1 MRERYLYEGEQA
13 KTDRAVRGA
22 QGQDHRVSGGHRRG
36 EGGYRRRADA
46 LSGKR
51 EAGSGKREE
60 GWGKRKGVCRM
71 GALFFYLCQIVT
83 RAPPFHGLLRA
94 YWVNRP

>member
-22 QGQDHRVSGGHRRG
+22 QGQDHRVTGGHRRG

-46 LSGKR
+46 LGGKR
-51 EAGSGKREE
+51 EAGRGMREAV
-60 GWGKRKGVCRM
+60 GRLSVGRPFC
-71 GALFFYLCQIVT
+71 FHLCQIVT
-83 RAPPFHGLLRA
+83 SAPPIRGTLRA
-94 YWVNRP
+94 YWVTDLSQP